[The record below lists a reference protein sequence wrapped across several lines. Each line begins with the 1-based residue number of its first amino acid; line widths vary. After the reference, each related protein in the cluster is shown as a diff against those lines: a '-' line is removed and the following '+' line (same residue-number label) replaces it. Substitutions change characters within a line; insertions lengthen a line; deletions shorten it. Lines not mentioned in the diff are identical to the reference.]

1 VSRIGFWLVAILA
14 IAVGLLVGTFNSD
27 RVLLDLVWVQ
37 LTWPLG
43 LLVLAAFAVGLV
55 VGLVMLFLAQ
65 VLPLKLSVRRLQA
78 ASRGAEGQE
87 QTGGND

>member
-1 VSRIGFWLVAILA
+1 MSRIGFWLIAILA

-43 LLVLAAFAVGLV
+43 LLVLAAFAAGLIVGLA
-55 VGLVMLFLAQ
+55 LLFIAQ
-65 VLPLKLSVRRLQA
+65 VLPLRLRVRRLHA
-78 ASRGAEGQE
+78 AARGGEGQE
-87 QTGGND
+87 QTGPND

>member
-1 VSRIGFWLVAILA
+1 MSRIGFWLIAILA

>member
-1 VSRIGFWLVAILA
+1 MSRIGFWLIAILA

-65 VLPLKLSVRRLQA
+65 VLPLKLSVRRMQA